1 MTQDICVLCSL
12 TCTWTPGLLS
22 LTRRASHSWTIHI
35 SFLVL
40 LQCVVCT
47 QHSSLTFVTANC
59 GNGKQTNN
67 YANSSKF
74 YCLIVSKSIL
84 IEAPTLGVSCP
95 GPVSL
100 DYVMEVDS
108 LRFHQEILQS
118 QTGCPIKTSR
128 ALSPESLGTIG
139 TANCNDVCTDL
150 GSGSA
155 WWWVDG

>member
-1 MTQDICVLCSL
+1 MSVIRHDSHDIRYLCFVLFNLHLDTRTALASPARVTQMDN
-12 TCTWTPGLLS
+12 T
-22 LTRRASHSWTIHI
+22 H

-59 GNGKQTNN
+59 GNGKQTHN

-95 GPVSL
+95 SPVSL

-118 QTGCPIKTSR
+118 QTGCPIKTSVSR
-128 ALSPESLGTIG
+128 KSRDHW
-139 TANCNDVCTDL
+139 NCKLQCL
-150 GSGSA
+150 Y
-155 WWWVDG
+155 

>member
-1 MTQDICVLCSL
+1 MVVQLHRLIVYTALVMTEDICVLCSL

-22 LTRRASHSWTIHI
+22 PAQRASHKWTIHI

-59 GNGKQTNN
+59 GNGKQTHN

-95 GPVSL
+95 SPVSL

-108 LRFHQEILQS
+108 LRSHQEILQN
-118 QTGCPIKTSR
+118 QTGCPIKTSVSR
-128 ALSPESLGTIG
+128 KSRDHWYCKLQCLY
-139 TANCNDVCTDL
+139 
-150 GSGSA
+150 
-155 WWWVDG
+155 